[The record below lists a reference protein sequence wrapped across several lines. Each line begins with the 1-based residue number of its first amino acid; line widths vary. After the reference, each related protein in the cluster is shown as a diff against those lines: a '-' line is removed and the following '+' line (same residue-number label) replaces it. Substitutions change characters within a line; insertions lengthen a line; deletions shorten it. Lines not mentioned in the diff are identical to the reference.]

1 MTDHA
6 PKFGRYVV
14 LDELCGSNGERT
26 LVAYDPE
33 LDRKVGL
40 KVFPVASAS
49 AQAWR
54 RDRARILAGIVHP
67 HVVTVHDVGAVEG
80 RQFAA
85 MDFVDGC
92 TVGPWLERDEPS
104 WTRVLEVFLAAGEGL
119 VAAHDAGLAHG
130 RFGFDALVVGDDEKV
145 RVIDFLRTSPQ
156 LGPSPRQDDDRR
168 DWATALHQALW
179 DQAPDDEEPI
189 VQTDVPRR
197 VRRLILDGL
206 RQRPSHATLGALVA
220 ALRSSMRQRKRLG
233 VAALLMVGAIGVS
246 AAAFVRPSRAP
257 EARSWCAEG
266 GERIA
271 QIWNEQTIERSRAAF
286 LATESPHA
294 DEAWDS
300 VEATVE
306 PFVAQWTQ
314 TQEQRCLAPA
324 EEQSRR
330 AAATVC
336 LHRQL
341 RALEA
346 FVEELETADD
356 ATVMSAAETA
366 ASLGSPAACG
376 AGPDDETRY
385 AGADVDL
392 EQVLEIEATLSRAR
406 VQHSFNHFEDS
417 ITIGTEARDRA
428 LALGLRALAGEADYG
443 IAMTQKAMGKEDDA
457 ERGLHAAF
465 DAAVASGHHEIV
477 ARSAM
482 EVAMLRADQGRH
494 DEARRWTEHA
504 AAAVE
509 RYDTLPLRTRLAK
522 ARGLTAYRR
531 GDHEEART
539 HYENSMALAQQQPP
553 DKFARIQA
561 GQALGNVLG
570 RLGKN
575 KEQIEVLEESLAFAR
590 AELHPGHPN
599 IGHHLNSLAAALSKR
614 GSVDLALKT
623 QQETLEIF
631 EGAFGPD
638 HAHTIAART
647 NMAAILGEGGRDEE
661 AGEVYALALESAKRT
676 FSDDDP
682 RYVTVLGNV
691 GMFYA
696 IQGSHVEAAALLAE
710 AAARNEAINGPDHVY
725 TLGYLNNLAAT
736 YMFSGNLEDARRS
749 YEKIVVQTE
758 RSMGA
763 EHPQVVPPLLGL
775 ARVMHLQ
782 GEPGSAVPRLERALE
797 LSIASEVRAERI
809 GTVRFSLARALW
821 DEGRDRERA
830 TAAGREALQD
840 YVAAADGGW
849 DMEEKLQ
856 EVRDWLAEHG
866 AP

>member
-14 LDELCGSNGERT
+14 LDELSASNGERT
-26 LVAYDPE
+26 LIAYDPE

-67 HVVTVHDVGAVEG
+67 HVVRVHDVGAVEG

-85 MDFVDGC
+85 RDFVDGC
-92 TVGPWLERDEPS
+92 TVGPWLDRDEPS

-119 VAAHDAGLAHG
+119 AAAHDAGLAHG

-156 LGPSPRQDDDRR
+156 LGPPPRPDDDRR
-168 DWATALHQALW
+168 DWAAALHQALW
-179 DQAPDDEEPI
+179 DLAPDDEEPI
-189 VQTDVPRR
+189 SQTDVPRR
-197 VRRLILDGL
+197 VRRLVLDGL
-206 RQRPSHATLGALVA
+206 RDRPTHLTLGALVA

-233 VAALLMVGAIGVS
+233 VAAVLMVGAIGVS
-246 AAAFVRPSRAP
+246 AAALVRPSMTP
-257 EARSWCAEG
+257 EARSWCSEG

-271 QIWNEQTIERSRAAF
+271 QIWNENTIERSRAAF
-286 LATESPHA
+286 LATGSPHA
-294 DEAWDS
+294 DKAWRS
-300 VEATVE
+300 VETTVE
-306 PFVAQWTQ
+306 PFVAQWRL
-314 TQEQRCLAPA
+314 TQEQRCLAPE

-346 FVEELETADD
+346 FVEALQTADD
-356 ATVMSAAETA
+356 AMVMSATETA

-376 AGPDDETRY
+376 AGPDDAARY
-385 AGADVDL
+385 ADIDL
-392 EQVLEIEATLSRAR
+392 EQVMEIETALSRAR
-406 VQHSFNHFEDS
+406 VQHSLSHFEDS
-417 ITIGTEARDRA
+417 IAIGSRARDRA
-428 LALGLRALAGEADYG
+428 QALGLRALAGEADYG
-443 IAMTQKAMGKEDDA
+443 MALTRKALGQEDEA
-457 ERGLHAAF
+457 EQGLHAAF

-482 EVAMLRADQGRH
+482 ELAMLLADQGRH
-494 DEARRWTEHA
+494 DDARRWTEHA

-509 RYDTLPLRTRLAK
+509 RYDTLPLRTRLAN
-522 ARGLTAYRR
+522 AEGLAAYRR
-531 GDHEEART
+531 GDQEEARE
-539 HYENSMALAQQQPP
+539 HYERSMDLAQQQQPP

-575 KEQIEVLEESLAFAR
+575 TEQIEVLEQSLAFAR
-590 AELHPGHPN
+590 AELHPGHPS
-599 IGHHLNSLAAALSKR
+599 IGHHLNSLASALSHR
-614 GSVDLALKT
+614 GSIDLALAT

-638 HAHTIAART
+638 HANTIAART
-647 NMAAILGEGGRDEE
+647 TMAAILDE
-661 AGEVYALALESAKRT
+661 AGREKEAEEVYALALEAAERT

-682 RYVTVLGNV
+682 RYVTVLGNI
-691 GMFYA
+691 GMFHA
-696 IQGSHVEAAALLAE
+696 LQGEYVEAAALLAQ
-710 AAARNEAINGPDHVY
+710 AATRNEAIHGPDHEH

-736 YMFSGNLEDARRS
+736 YLFSDNLEDARRS
-749 YEKIVVQTE
+749 YEEIVVRTE
-758 RSMGA
+758 RSLGA
-763 EHPQVVPPLLGL
+763 EHPQVVPALLGL
-775 ARVMHLQ
+775 ARVQHLQ

-797 LSIASEVRAERI
+797 LSIASDVRAERV

-830 TAAGREALQD
+830 TAVGGEALQD
-840 YVAAADGGW
+840 YVTAASGGW
-849 DMEEKLQ
+849 DMEERLQ

-866 AP
+866 GR